1 MEHRLSSDLAGTDD
15 PSDPACEESRAR
27 RDLEGLFHI
36 VTHDLRAPLRAIEA
50 FTRMAL
56 ERCHGALDPEAADY
70 FGRAENSVKRLG
82 RLIDDVERYA
92 ACWRMEPPSETV
104 EGSELVNQA
113 LEQLGPWIAQ
123 AGATVEIAGPLPEVR
138 VNRVFAVRALVELLG
153 NALKFKPDNEPPRI
167 EIGPWASDGEAGFA
181 IRDRGPGIEPKY
193 ADRAFQLFHRLV
205 GSAVEGTGTG
215 LALARLVA
223 ERHSGRVWVQT
234 REGGG
239 AEFVITFAHPPEEL
253 GSA

>member
-1 MEHRLSSDLAGTDD
+1 MEHRPSSDLAGADGH
-15 PSDPACEESRAR
+15 SDPACEESRAR
-27 RDLEGLFHI
+27 RDLEALFHI
-36 VTHDLRAPLRAIEA
+36 VTHDLRAPLRAVEA

-56 ERCHGALDPEAADY
+56 ERCQDVLDPEAADF

-92 ACWRMEPPSETV
+92 ACWRMESPSETV
-104 EGSELVNQA
+104 EGAELVGQA
-113 LEQLGPWIAQ
+113 LEQLGPWVAR
-123 AGATVEIAGPLPEVR
+123 AEATVEIAGPLPAVR

-153 NALKFKPDNEPPRI
+153 NALKFKSENEPPHI
-167 EIGPWASDGEAGFA
+167 EIGAWESDGEAGFA

-205 GSAVEGTGTG
+205 GSTVEGTGTG
-215 LALARLVA
+215 LALAKLVA

-239 AEFVITFAHPPEEL
+239 AEFVITFAHSPEDQ
-253 GSA
+253 GS